1 VTFKINYIRMKNII
15 LLLTGS
21 ITLII
26 WGIAHLFPTK
36 SVVRGFGD
44 ISIENKNILR
54 MEWITEGFSLI
65 FAGTLVLL
73 ITIIGNNESITSRIV
88 FIASSFF
95 LFSMAILSFLTGY
108 KVNFLPYK
116 LCPFIFSLSGT
127 LILFGCFL

>member
-1 VTFKINYIRMKNII
+1 MKNII
-15 LLLTGS
+15 LLLAGS

-26 WGIAHLFPTK
+26 WGTAHLFPTK
-36 SVVRGFGD
+36 SVIKGFGD
-44 ISIENKNILR
+44 ISIDNKNIMR

-73 ITIIGNNESITSRIV
+73 TTIIGDNESITSRIV
-88 FIASSFF
+88 YMASSVF

-116 LCPFIFSLSGT
+116 LCPFIFSISGT
-127 LILFGCFL
+127 LILIGCLL